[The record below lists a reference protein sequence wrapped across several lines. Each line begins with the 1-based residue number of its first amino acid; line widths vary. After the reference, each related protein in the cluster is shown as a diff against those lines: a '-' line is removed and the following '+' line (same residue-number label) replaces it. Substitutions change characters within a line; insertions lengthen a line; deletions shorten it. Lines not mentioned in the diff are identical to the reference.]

1 MQWGDCLQNSKYRE
15 LNAIESNAY
24 SKNKI
29 EDAPAPNFSV
39 PEVNIRWWYGFHL
52 FGARDKLL
60 T

>member
-39 PEVNIRWWYGFHL
+39 PEVNIR
-52 FGARDKLL
+52 
-60 T
+60 